1 MVAGQFWLNNQFNE
15 SFTWSV
21 EFGGINVTNQPLHF
35 NHGITPIELLPATSE
50 SISPKIELTHVR
62 VPLGRF

>member
-21 EFGGINVTNQPLHF
+21 EFGGINVINQPLHF